1 MRNYNKSILSSHPL
15 SAIHNWHGEVRY
27 GLPLDVGDSVEI
39 LEECGEWFR
48 GVYLRK
54 PRTVGIFPKSYVHL
68 KEASKTDPVVTECT
82 QVLREWAEIW
92 KNLFVTRET
101 YKFTTL
107 RKVMLSLLDSRREL
121 LGSTL
126 THDQTLEL
134 QLKIVSKVDWGN
146 R

>member
-1 MRNYNKSILSSHPL
+1 M
-15 SAIHNWHGEVRY
+15 
-27 GLPLDVGDSVEI
+27 DVGDSVEI
-39 LEECGEWFR
+39 LEEYGDWFR
-48 GVYLRK
+48 GLYLRK
-54 PRTVGIFPKSYVHL
+54 PRTVGIFPKAYVHL
-68 KEASKTDPVVTECT
+68 KEVKTDPVVTECT
-82 QVLREWAEIW
+82 LVLREWAEIW
-92 KNLFVTRET
+92 KRLFVERET

-107 RKVMLSLLDSRREL
+107 RKVMLSLLESRREL